1 MNAPIRPITTTRPTT
16 PRVVKDEPVD
26 IAVAVELS
34 VGGWVVLWG
43 NKEMELEEVCCVDAM
58 NIVEA
63 G

>member
-1 MNAPIRPITTTRPTT
+1 MTEAIRPITTTMPTT

-26 IAVAVELS
+26 IAVVVELS
-34 VGGWVVLWG
+34 VMDCVVLWG
-43 NKEMELEEVCCVDAM
+43 KEMELEACVDAM